1 MVGSYLGS
9 PLRKIVSA
17 AVALKPVMS
26 VGCSRLQLLQQFPK
40 RAYLIQVAL
49 FKFRSDWSASSL
61 VRLLAVLMSCIL
73 GSLLLLFFHFHS
85 DSSLCIPSGN
95 FRMMD
100 LLVAFCGLGV
110 PPPVFPPP
118 PPPFSRM
125 RSLRGPGVCCR
136 VCFGVG
142 TNSAGLDCEVL
153 RLLLR
158 IPLTRKSKSS
168 DGSVPSSNW
177 CSLVAVPNN
186 CSAAR
191 VSWNSSSAPIV
202 LPKYSMCSYA

>member
-1 MVGSYLGS
+1 MIESYSGS

-26 VGCSRLQLLQQFPK
+26 VGCPRLQLLRQFPK

-49 FKFRSDWSASSL
+49 FKFRSDCSASSSA
-61 VRLLAVLMSCIL
+61 RSLAVLMSCIL
-73 GSLLLLFFHFHS
+73 GSLLLLFFRFHS

-95 FRMMD
+95 FCTMD
-100 LLVAFCGLGV
+100 LLVDFCGLGV
-110 PPPVFPPP
+110 PPPLFPPPP

-191 VSWNSSSAPIV
+191 TQTECWFFA
-202 LPKYSMCSYA
+202 L